1 MGYSL
6 GLDIGSVNAKAIL
19 IDEEANIVYQDRERI
34 VTTPRTTVISLLT
47 RLSHQFNLD
56 DIVSAGVSGAGGDTI
71 PKAFNHS
78 QYSSPLA
85 IIFGLLQSHPD
96 AKTIV
101 QIGGQN
107 SFVIELEDGLRK
119 PWRVQT
125 NPLCAAG
132 TGRFIEQQAYRLDI
146 SLEDF
151 SRLAL
156 QAQGK
161 PPRIAGRCS
170 VFAKTDLIH
179 LQQKGVSIES
189 MLRALSNSVAHMV
202 CSFKKGKFEE
212 PIYFTGGVAEGPVVR
227 ESLKEAISGRNRAET
242 QVFVPD
248 HCEYIQP
255 LGTALLAQ
263 KSGKQARM
271 TIPEHED
278 AMQRYLTMPKLGE
291 VSQGE
296 YTWKPHKI
304 ERPITG
310 YLGVDVG
317 STSTK
322 AVILDESGTEIVAKH
337 YLMTEGR
344 PLEAV
349 KKLFPHLIEWGAE
362 NVNIAGVGVTGS
374 GRYLIGSFVGADVV
388 RNEITAQTRAAEDLD
403 READIIEVGGQDSKL
418 VIKRNEVVV
427 DYQMNKACAAGTG
440 SFIDEMAELLD
451 VSVKNGQYADLAFQA
466 PYMID
471 LGSRCASF
479 MGQAVASAQQ
489 QGILTDVIAASL
501 CSSIARNYISQILE
515 GRKLGEKV
523 ILTGALFF
531 NAGVISAF
539 QRELG
544 DRQVIVPEHREVTG
558 AIGAALLA
566 RDRTSD
572 GASKFKGFH
581 EVIEQ
586 EYKLK
591 TFTCKKCENYCTITQ
606 LKLPDGPPTFYGSRC
621 DLFDSIGGASS
632 REKKQT
638 AFDERERLLFNGY
651 QKHSGSGPTVGIPRA
666 LLIYDYAPLLIGFL
680 NSLGARI
687 VLSDRTSPQI
697 IDRAVELSYSDLC
710 FPMKLIYAH
719 ADSLKEED
727 TDYILFPSCI
737 RMGLKEGEENQK
749 YTCPLNQ
756 AAPFIIRENLHLN
769 SKMLIPFVDFSNG
782 DEDVIDNLTR
792 VAREMGFSKN
802 QGKTAAEVGIN
813 SLREFERARQER
825 GQELLRYIHQTNQI
839 GVVIISRAYMFQD
852 PGANQNIANELAKL
866 GVVPI
871 PLDYLPLHSVDP
883 KKYSDRPYWIYES
896 KFFQAAD
903 IIHSDP
909 QLYGLVLTNFGC
921 GPNSFILP
929 VVHDIMGSKPLT
941 ELEVDEHAAEAGVI
955 TRLEAFVDTITGFYN
970 AKNAVTEVSKDIY
983 RGAPTVG
990 HSKGTL
996 LVPRMAPHADVLTA
1010 AFRAFGINAMT
1021 LPPSDEKSLLYSDK
1035 LSTGKECLPFRVTIG
1050 DFLKFYY
1057 ENGHHGVNFN
1067 DVEAFMA
1074 GAYGACR
1081 FGKYAPEQA
1090 RVLKDVGFDI
1100 PILTSVSNDGYR
1112 DTGLGAGFERLAWKG
1127 IVAMDY
1133 LQKLLWQT
1141 RPYEKSEGSADEL
1154 FKELGN
1160 KVAER
1165 VQAKQD
1171 LYDIVQRAG
1180 PEFND
1185 LIDPTKP
1192 KRPLV
1197 GINGEIFLRSNEF
1210 SNQNLVKNCEA
1221 AGLEVMVSPISEW
1234 FYYISLRNV
1243 EDGVQDRKVR
1253 KTIHAYIKQKI
1264 QEQDAKSVTK
1274 YVNPFVNVEDST
1286 IKELYHFT
1294 KPYLSPKCGSEAVLT
1309 VGSGVEWLENPAFSG
1324 VISVMPH
1331 GCMPGGIGSA
1341 LADSLSAR
1349 YGKPWTTLTY
1359 DGSPE
1364 SNNLTR
1370 INNFA
1375 EMLRFSGEQ

>member
-1 MGYSL
+1 MMYSL

-19 IDEEANIVYQDRERI
+19 VDEKAAMVYKDRERI
-34 VTTPRTTVISLLT
+34 VTTPKAAVISLLT
-47 RLSHQFNLD
+47 RLSQQFRLD
-56 DIVSAGVSGAGGDTI
+56 DIVSAGVSGAGGNAI
-71 PKAFNHS
+71 PKEFNHS

-85 IIFGLLQSHPD
+85 IIFGLLQSHPE
-96 AKTIV
+96 AKTII

-125 NPLCAAG
+125 NSLCAAG

-156 QAQGK
+156 QTKGK

-170 VFAKTDLIH
+170 VFAKTDMIH
-179 LQQKGVSIES
+179 LQQKGLPMESI
-189 MLRALSNSVAHMV
+189 LHALSNSVAQMV

-212 PIYFTGGVAEGPVVR
+212 PIYFTGGVAAGPVVR
-227 ESLKEAISGRNRAET
+227 ESLRETISARNGAEIP
-242 QVFVPD
+242 VFVPD
-248 HCEYIQP
+248 HCEYIEP
-255 LGTALLAQ
+255 FGAALLAQ
-263 KSGKQARM
+263 KSGRRSRIA
-271 TIPEHED
+271 IPEHED
-278 AMQRYLTMPKLGE
+278 ARQQYLTMPKLKR
-291 VSQGE
+291 VPQAE

-304 ERPITG
+304 EQPVAG

-322 AVILDESGTEIVAKH
+322 AVILNESGTEIMAKH

-349 KKLFPHLIEWGAE
+349 KRLFPHLIDWGGE
-362 NVNIAGVGVTGS
+362 NVNMAGVGVTGS

-403 READIIEVGGQDSKL
+403 IEADIIEIGGQDSKL
-418 VIKRNEVVV
+418 VIKRNGVVV

-440 SFIDEMAELLD
+440 SFIDEMAELLN
-451 VSVKNGQYADLAFQA
+451 VSVKNGQFADLAFHA
-466 PYMID
+466 PYMAD

-489 QGILTDVIAASL
+489 QGIPIDIIAASL

-531 NAGVISAF
+531 NEAVISAF
-539 QRELG
+539 QQELG
-544 DRQVIVPEHREVTG
+544 DRKIIVPEHREVSG

-566 RDRTSD
+566 KDRIS
-572 GASKFKGFH
+572 GKVSRFKGFRR
-581 EVIEQ
+581 VVEQ
-586 EYKLK
+586 EYKVR
-591 TFTCKKCENYCTITQ
+591 TFTCHKCENYCTISRLQ
-606 LKLPDGPPTFYGSRC
+606 LPGEPPTFYGSRC
-621 DLFDSIGGASS
+621 DLFDSTAGS
-632 REKKQT
+632 EKKGT

-651 QKHSGSGPTVGIPRA
+651 QEHSGSCPTVGIPRA
-666 LLIYDYAPLLIGFL
+666 LLIYDYAPLIIGFL
-680 NSLGARI
+680 NALGAKI
-687 VLSDRTSPQI
+687 IITDRTSSQTV
-697 IDRAVELSYSDLC
+697 DRAVELSYSDLC
-710 FPMKLIYAH
+710 FPVKLVYAH
-719 ADSLKEED
+719 ADSLKNKD

-737 RMGLKEGEENQK
+737 RMGLKDGEENQK
-749 YTCPLNQ
+749 YACPLNQ
-756 AAPFIIRENLHLN
+756 AAPFIIRENLNLDK
-769 SKMLIPFVDFSNG
+769 KMLIPFVDFSNG

-792 VAREMGFSKN
+792 IAGEMGFSKK
-802 QGKTAAEVGIN
+802 QGKAAAVAGVN
-813 SLREFERARQER
+813 SLRKFEMALQER
-825 GQELLRYIHQTNQI
+825 GQELLRYVHQTNQI
-839 GVVIISRAYMFQD
+839 GVVVISRSYMFQD

-871 PLDYLPLHSVDP
+871 PLDYLPLSSVNP
-883 KKYSDRPYWIYES
+883 KKYSDRPYWMYES
-896 KFFQAAD
+896 KFIQAAD
-903 IIHSDP
+903 IIHSDS
-909 QLYGLVLTNFGC
+909 QLYGLVLSNFGC

-941 ELEVDEHAAEAGVI
+941 ELEVDEHAAEAGII
-955 TRLEAFVDTITGFYN
+955 TRLEAFVDTIRGFYN
-970 AKNAVTEVSKDIY
+970 SKNEVEAAKKDIY

-996 LVPRMAPHADVLTA
+996 LLPRMAPHAEVLSA
-1010 AFRAFGINAMT
+1010 AFRAFGINAVT

-1035 LSTGKECLPFRVTIG
+1035 LSTGKECLPFRITIG
-1050 DFLKFYY
+1050 DFLRFFY
-1057 ENGHHGVNFN
+1057 ENGHHGVDLS

-1090 RVLKDVGFDI
+1090 RVLRDVGFDI
-1100 PILTSVSNDGYR
+1100 PVLTSVANTGYR

-1127 IVAMDY
+1127 VVAMDY

-1154 FKELGN
+1154 FRELGSR
-1160 KVAER
+1160 VTQR
-1165 VQAKQD
+1165 VQSKKD
-1171 LYDIVQRAG
+1171 SNDILREAG
-1180 PEFND
+1180 PMFND
-1185 LIDPTKP
+1185 LVDPSKP

-1210 SNQNLVKNCEA
+1210 SNQNLVRNCEA
-1221 AGLEVMVSPISEW
+1221 AGLEVVVSPINEW
-1234 FYYISLRNV
+1234 FSYISLRGI
-1243 EDGVQDRKVR
+1243 EDGLRDRKVG
-1253 KTIHAYIKQKI
+1253 KTIYAYIKKKI
-1264 QEQDAKSVTK
+1264 QERDERSVTK
-1274 YVNPFVNVEDST
+1274 NLKPFPDIEDCT
-1286 IKELYHFT
+1286 IEELYSFT
-1294 KPYLSPKCGSEAVLT
+1294 KPYLSPRCGSEAILT
-1309 VGSGVEWLENPAFSG
+1309 IGSGVEWLENPAFAG

-1331 GCMPGGIGSA
+1331 GCMPGGIGAA

-1375 EMLRFSGEQ
+1375 EMLRFSGE